1 MKELLRTQLISRS
14 DKDQFRFSVT
24 CMECGRTWTS
34 TPKLKTGSLLTREMA
49 LEQAAEEA
57 MQVLQ
62 ACPIC
67 GHIVCQS
74 CFGTCGDLHMCHA
87 CAAAL
92 RRHEETKYSRT
103 VYPERRKL

>member
-1 MKELLRTQLISRS
+1 MKDLLRTQLISRS
-14 DKDQFRFSVT
+14 DKDQFCFSIT

-34 TPKLKTGSLLTREMA
+34 TPQMKTGSLLNKEMA

-57 MQVLQ
+57 MQALH

-74 CFGTCGDLHMCHA
+74 CFVTCGDLYLCHA

-92 RRHEETKYSRT
+92 LRYEETAKSRT
-103 VYPERRKL
+103 SYQERKTL